1 MKPTFEQMKGAAIDV
16 RRKFFRGCS
25 GAFYNIIE
33 CNSERELRFLTIRY
47 CEDISR
53 KYISDYIRGNYE
65 RMFWKHLACGSS
77 YTTTAACGCI

>member
-47 CEDISR
+47 CEDI
-53 KYISDYIRGNYE
+53 
-65 RMFWKHLACGSS
+65 
-77 YTTTAACGCI
+77 

>member
-33 CNSERELRFLTIRY
+33 CNYDPLYLTATLGKTCRERRTEEQRDFP
-47 CEDISR
+47 
-53 KYISDYIRGNYE
+53 
-65 RMFWKHLACGSS
+65 F
-77 YTTTAACGCI
+77 

>member
-16 RRKFFRGCS
+16 RRKFFADVPAHS
-25 GAFYNIIE
+25 TILSSATA
-33 CNSERELRFLTIRY
+33 SENYVFSPFVIARIFLANTFPITS
-47 CEDISR
+47 EVTM
-53 KYISDYIRGNYE
+53 